1 MLQNFQR
8 RRPINLFDLISQKLN
23 DEDTSSELAKS
34 VGTTPDKVK
43 KVTQLGLRG
52 LTRNASTQDGAE
64 SLNRALDQ
72 HKDENVDDVK
82 SFVSNSDRSGG

>member
-1 MLQNFQR
+1 MLQNVQR

-43 KVTQLGLRG
+43 KVTQLGLHSG
-52 LTRNASTQDGAE
+52 VKVVPVNLYC
-64 SLNRALDQ
+64 
-72 HKDENVDDVK
+72 NVPE
-82 SFVSNSDRSGG
+82 